1 MMTIRRERLK
11 EGAILME
18 KRKSAIE
25 KVVIE
30 GRSYDHEEFE
40 PTFINFFFGRN
51 GAGKSTISEMIQADT
66 GLTWRSGQTADNYN
80 VLAYDQQFI
89 SDHFSNFDDLAGV
102 FTLNKVNIETQKK
115 LDQLAKDKDKLLG
128 VLGKKNEAIDQKTQ
142 ARTDL
147 KTESQTR
154 MMRLTDVVRK
164 KFELAMT
171 GKKIAKT
178 FCPEVERKQPV
189 QHTEDEIMELYS
201 VAYEKNAQTYPLLK
215 KSNEYPGKYDL
226 SGASLLSDPIV
237 STSDT
242 QFARVM
248 EKLGNT
254 DWVKEGHAK
263 YLKKADGICPFCH
276 NPLDH
281 QHFEKELRDC
291 FDEEYQDSVDA
302 VAAFQSAYTSMTG
315 EMIRVLDENTSSDFP
330 RADFTVYK
338 EKLERLKTIIQN
350 NLQLIQKKVDKPAER
365 GELQD
370 IDTLVG
376 ELDAIIDKINALIKI
391 NNDAYSKKKETKIKC
406 DKMLWE
412 HLAFLVKDEIADYKA
427 KDDAIASE
435 IKTIEKEKGILRQ
448 SYLEKEAEAKKESGN
463 TVNTD
468 EAYESMNAMLK
479 DSGFQGFSL
488 RKKPGTKNR
497 YEVVRDGNKPVKK
510 LSEGERNF
518 IAFLYFYHLVKGS
531 GTADAAIITSSGEIT
546 DTTDRRDKIVVIDD
560 PVTSMDSGTLFIV
573 SSMVREMITVCHNNI
588 EVLHPDITGSYIK
601 QIFILTHNAYFHR
614 EVTYNMVD
622 YYDCVTFYMVR
633 KTDNHSS
640 ITPCIEKAKELSED
654 DRNINPVQNAY
665 TALWTE
671 YQELTSSIPLLNVIR
686 RILQYYFLELCG
698 YQGSNIRDI
707 ILKKYKPEFITKRA
721 DGTIDDTDY
730 HLASSMLSYID
741 NECSFIDG
749 FNLVQ
754 ESVDPEQYR
763 KVMKKIFE
771 KLDQS
776 QHYRMMTHKKV

>member
-1 MMTIRRERLK
+1 
-11 EGAILME
+11 ME

-25 KVVIE
+25 KVMIE

-51 GAGKSTISEMIQADT
+51 GAGKSTISEMIQSDT
-66 GLTWRSGQTADNYN
+66 GVTWRSGQAANDYN

-115 LDQLAKDKDKLLG
+115 IDQLGKDKERLLADM
-128 VLGKKNEAIDQKTQ
+128 GKKNEVIEQKGK
-142 ARTDL
+142 ARIDL
-147 KTESQTR
+147 KSDSQTR
-154 MMRLTDVVRK
+154 MMRLTDTVRK
-164 KFELAMT
+164 KFELAMS

-178 FCPEVERKQPV
+178 FCPEVEKKQPV
-189 QHTEDEIMELYS
+189 EHTEEEIMELYA
-201 VAYEKNAQTYPLLK
+201 VAYEKGAQTYPLLK
-215 KSNEYPGKYDL
+215 KSDEYPGKYDL
-226 SGASLLSDPIV
+226 SRASYLGESIV

-242 QFARVM
+242 KFARIM

-254 DWVKEGHAK
+254 DWVKEGHTK

-281 QHFEKELRDC
+281 QHFEKELKEC
-291 FDEEYQDSVDA
+291 FDEEYQDSINA
-302 VAAFQSAYTSMTG
+302 VASFQSAYSSMTE
-315 EMIRVLDENTSSDFP
+315 EMIRILEANTSSEFP

-350 NLQLIQKKVDKPAER
+350 NLQIIQKKVEKPAEKVM
-365 GELQD
+365 LQD
-370 IDTLVG
+370 ID
-376 ELDAIIDKINALIKI
+376 ALISEI
-391 NNDAYSKKKETKIKC
+391 DTIIADINTQIQVNNDAYSRKRETKIKC
-406 DKMLWE
+406 DKLLWE
-412 HLAFLVKDEIADYKA
+412 HLAFLVKDEIADFKT
-427 KDDAIASE
+427 KDAAIAEE
-435 IKTIEKEKGILRQ
+435 IKTLEKEKGLLKQ
-448 SYLEKEAEAKKESGN
+448 SYLDKDAEIKAESGN

-468 EAYESMNAMLK
+468 EAFESMNAMLK

-488 RKKPGTKNR
+488 RKKPGVKNR
-497 YEVVRDGNKPVKK
+497 YEVVRDGNKPVKR

-531 GTADAAIITSSGEIT
+531 GAADAAIITSTGEVT
-546 DTTDRRDKIVVIDD
+546 DATDRRDKIVVIDD

-573 SSMVREMITVCHNNI
+573 SSMVREMVSVCHNNI
-588 EVLHPDITGSYIK
+588 EVLHPDITGTYIK

-614 EVTYNMVD
+614 EVTYNMVE

-640 ITPCIEKAKELSED
+640 ITPCIEYAKELSD
-654 DRNINPVQNAY
+654 DDKNVNPVQNAY

-671 YQELTSSIPLLNVIR
+671 YQELQSSISLLNVIR

-707 ILKKYKPEFITKRA
+707 ILKKNKAEFIKKRA
-721 DGTIDDTDY
+721 DGSIDDMDY

-741 NECSFIDG
+741 NDYSFIDG
-749 FNLVQ
+749 FNLIQ
-754 ESVDPEQYR
+754 ESVEPEQYR
-763 KVMKKIFE
+763 KVMKKIFD
-771 KLDQS
+771 KLGQN
-776 QHYRMMTHKKV
+776 QHYRMMTHDKD

>member
-1 MMTIRRERLK
+1 
-11 EGAILME
+11 ME
-18 KRKSAIE
+18 KKKSAVE

-51 GAGKSTISEMIQADT
+51 GAGKSTISEMIQANT
-66 GLTWRSGQTADNYN
+66 GLTWRSGQTVDDYN

-102 FTLNKVNIETQKK
+102 FTLN
-115 LDQLAKDKDKLLG
+115 D
-128 VLGKKNEAIDQKTQ
+128 LGKKNEAIDQKKE
-142 ARTDL
+142 ARDGL
-147 KTESQTR
+147 KTDSQTR
-154 MMRLTDVVRK
+154 MMRLTDSVRK
-164 KFELAMT
+164 KFDLAMT

-178 FCPEVERKQPV
+178 FCPEVEKKQPV
-189 QHTEDEIMELYS
+189 EHKEDEIMELYE
-201 VAYEKNAQTYPLLK
+201 VAYGKSAQTYPSLK

-226 SGASLLSDPIV
+226 SGASYLGQPIV

-254 DWVKEGHAK
+254 DWVKEGHTK

-281 QHFEKELRDC
+281 QHFEQELKAC
-291 FDEEYQDSVDA
+291 FDEEYQDSVNA
-302 VAAFQSAYTSMTG
+302 VAAFQSAYTSMTE
-315 EMIRVLDENTSSDFP
+315 EMLRILDENTSSDFP

-338 EKLERLKTIIQN
+338 EKLERLKTIIQS
-350 NLQLIQKKVDKPAER
+350 NLQLIQKKVDKPAEKV
-365 GELQD
+365 ELQD
-370 IDTLVG
+370 IDTLVA
-376 ELDAIIDKINALIKI
+376 EIDTIVDEINALIKT
-391 NNDAYSKKKETKIKC
+391 NNEAFNKKKETKIKC

-427 KDDAIASE
+427 KDAAIEAD
-435 IKTIEKEKGILRQ
+435 IKAIEKEKGTLRQ
-448 SYLEKEAEAKKESGN
+448 NYLDKEAEIKKESGN

-468 EAYESMNAMLK
+468 EAFESMNAMLK

-488 RKKPGTKNR
+488 RKKPGVKNR
-497 YEVVRDGNKPVKK
+497 YEVVRDGNKPVKR

-531 GTADAAIITSSGEIT
+531 GAADAAIFTSTGEVT
-546 DTTDRRDKIVVIDD
+546 DVMDRRDKIVVIDD

-573 SSMVREMITVCHNNI
+573 SSMVREMISVCHNNI

-614 EVTYNMVD
+614 EVTYNMVE

-654 DRNINPVQNAY
+654 DRNVNPVQNAY

-686 RILQYYFLELCG
+686 
-698 YQGSNIRDI
+698 
-707 ILKKYKPEFITKRA
+707 EFIKKRA

-754 ESVDPEQYR
+754 EAVDPEQYR

-776 QHYRMMTHKKV
+776 QHYRMMTHESK

>member
-1 MMTIRRERLK
+1 
-11 EGAILME
+11 ME

-51 GAGKSTISEMIQADT
+51 GAGKSTISEMIQANT
-66 GLTWRSGQTADNYN
+66 GLTWRSGQTVDDYN

-128 VLGKKNEAIDQKTQ
+128 DLGKKNEAIDQKKE
-142 ARTDL
+142 ARDGL
-147 KTESQTR
+147 KTDSQTR
-154 MMRLTDVVRK
+154 MMRLTDSVRK
-164 KFELAMT
+164 KFDLAMT

-178 FCPEVERKQPV
+178 FCPEVEKKQPV
-189 QHTEDEIMELYS
+189 EHKEDEIMELYE
-201 VAYEKNAQTYPLLK
+201 VAYGKSAQTYPSLK

-226 SGASLLSDPIV
+226 SGASYLGQPIV

-254 DWVKEGHAK
+254 DWVKEGHTK

-281 QHFEKELRDC
+281 QHFEQELKAC
-291 FDEEYQDSVDA
+291 FDEEYQDSVNA
-302 VAAFQSAYTSMTG
+302 VASFQSAYTSMTE
-315 EMIRVLDENTSSDFP
+315 EMIRILEGNISSEFP
-330 RADFTVYK
+330 RADFTIYK
-338 EKLERLKTIIQN
+338 EKLKRLKTIIQN
-350 NLQLIQKKVDKPAER
+350 NLQLIQKKVEKPAEKV
-365 GELQD
+365 ELQD
-370 IDTLVG
+370 IDTLI
-376 ELDAIIDKINALIKI
+376 EEIDAIISDINIQI
-391 NNDAYSKKKETKIKC
+391 QVNNDAYSKKKETKIKC
-406 DKMLWE
+406 DKLLWE
-412 HLAFLVKDEIADYKA
+412 HLAFLVKDEIADFKT
-427 KDDAIASE
+427 KDDAIAEE
-435 IKTIEKEKGILRQ
+435 IKALEKEKGVLRQ
-448 SYLEKEAEAKKESGN
+448 SHLDKDAEIKAESGN

-468 EAYESMNAMLK
+468 EAFESMNAMLK

-488 RKKPGTKNR
+488 RKKPGVKNR
-497 YEVVRDGNKPVKK
+497 YEVVRDGNKPVKR

-531 GTADAAIITSSGEIT
+531 GAADAASITSTGEIS
-546 DTTDRRDKIVVIDD
+546 DAMDRRDKIVVIDD

-573 SSMVREMITVCHNNI
+573 SSMVREMISVCHNNI
-588 EVLHPDITGSYIK
+588 EVLHPDITGTYIK
-601 QIFILTHNAYFHR
+601 QAFILTHNAYFHR
-614 EVTYNMVD
+614 EVTYNMVE

-640 ITPCIEKAKELSED
+640 ITPCIEYAKELSD
-654 DRNINPVQNAY
+654 DDKNVNPVQNAY

-671 YQELTSSIPLLNVIR
+671 YQELQSSIPLLNVIR

-698 YQGSNIRDI
+698 YQGGNIRDI
-707 ILKKYKPEFITKRA
+707 ILKKNKAEFITKRA
-721 DGTIDDTDY
+721 DGSIDDMDY

-741 NECSFIDG
+741 NDYSFIDG
-749 FNLVQ
+749 FNLIQ
-754 ESVDPEQYR
+754 ESVEPEQYK
-763 KVMKKIFE
+763 KVMKKIFD
-771 KLDQS
+771 KLGQS
-776 QHYRMMTHKKV
+776 QHYRMMTQEKD

>member
-1 MMTIRRERLK
+1 
-11 EGAILME
+11 ME

-40 PTFINFFFGRN
+40 PTFISFFFGRN
-51 GAGKSTISEMIQADT
+51 GAGKSTISEMIQANT
-66 GLTWRSGQTADNYN
+66 GLTWRSGQTADDYN

-89 SDHFSNFDDLAGV
+89 SNHFSNFDDLAGV

-128 VLGKKNEAIDQKTQ
+128 ELGKKNEAIDQKSQ
-142 ARTDL
+142 ARADL
-147 KTESQTR
+147 KTDSQTR
-154 MMRLTDVVRK
+154 MMRLTEAVRK

-281 QHFEKELRDC
+281 QHFERELRDC

-391 NNDAYSKKKETKIKC
+391 NNDAYSKKKETKIQC
-406 DKMLWE
+406 DKMMWE

-560 PVTSMDSGTLFIV
+560 PVTSMDSGTLVIV
-573 SSMVREMITVCHNNI
+573 RSMVREMITVCQNNI

-707 ILKKYKPEFITKRA
+707 ILKKYKLEFITKRA

>member
-1 MMTIRRERLK
+1 
-11 EGAILME
+11 ME

-51 GAGKSTISEMIQADT
+51 GAGKSTISEMIQANT
-66 GLTWRSGQTADNYN
+66 GLTWRSGQTADDYN

-89 SDHFSNFDDLAGV
+89 SNHFSNFDDLAGV

-128 VLGKKNEAIDQKTQ
+128 ELGKKNEAIDQKSQ
-142 ARTDL
+142 ARADL
-147 KTESQTR
+147 KTDSQTR
-154 MMRLTDVVRK
+154 MMRLTEAVRK

-281 QHFEKELRDC
+281 QHFERELRDC

-391 NNDAYSKKKETKIKC
+391 NNDAYSKKKETKIQC
-406 DKMLWE
+406 DKMMWE

-448 SYLEKEAEAKKESGN
+448 SYLEKETEAKKESGN

-573 SSMVREMITVCHNNI
+573 SSMVREMITVCQNNI

-707 ILKKYKPEFITKRA
+707 ILKKYKLEFITKRA

>member
-1 MMTIRRERLK
+1 
-11 EGAILME
+11 ME

-30 GRSYDHEEFE
+30 GCSYDHEEFE

-51 GAGKSTISEMIQADT
+51 GAGKSTISEMLQADQ
-66 GLTWRSGQTADNYN
+66 GVTWRLGQNADSYN

-115 LDQLAKDKDKLLG
+115 IDQLGKDKDKLLAD
-128 VLGKKNEAIDQKTQ
+128 LGKKDETISQKTQ
-142 ARTDL
+142 ARTGL
-147 KTESQTR
+147 KTDSQTR
-154 MMRLTDVVRK
+154 MMRLTETVRK
-164 KFELAMT
+164 RFDLAMA
-171 GKKIAKT
+171 GKKIAKA
-178 FCPEVERKQPV
+178 FCPEVEKKQPV
-189 QHTEDEIMELYS
+189 ERTEEEIMELYA
-201 VAYEKNAQTYPLLK
+201 VAYEKSAQSYPLLK

-226 SGASLLSDPIV
+226 SGASMLGEPIV

-248 EKLGNT
+248 KKLGNT

-263 YLKKADGICPFCH
+263 YLKKADGICPFCQ

-281 QHFEKELRDC
+281 QHFEKELKGC
-291 FDEEYQDSVDA
+291 FDEAYQDSIDS
-302 VAAFQSAYTSMTG
+302 VAAFQSAYTSMTS
-315 EMIRVLDENTSSDFP
+315 EMLRVLEDNVSSAFP

-338 EKLERLKTIIQN
+338 EKLERLKTIIRN
-350 NLQLIQKKVDKPAER
+350 NLQLIQSKVDKPAEKAT
-365 GELQD
+365 LQD
-370 IDTLVG
+370 IDMLVS
-376 ELDAIIDKINALIKI
+376 EIDAIVADINTQIQA
-391 NNDAYSKKKETKIKC
+391 NNDAYNKKRETKIKC

-412 HLAFLVKDEIADYKA
+412 HLAFLVKDEIADFQTKDASIESDIKA
-427 KDDAIASE
+427 LEKD
-435 IKTIEKEKGILRQ
+435 KRTLRQ
-448 SYLEKEAEAKKESGN
+448 VFLDKEAEIKIESGN

-468 EAYESMNAMLK
+468 EAFESMNAMLK

-488 RKKPGTKNR
+488 RKKPGAKNR
-497 YEVVRDGNKPVKK
+497 YEVVRDGNKPVKR

-531 GTADAAIITSSGEIT
+531 GTADAAIVTPSGEAT
-546 DTTDRRDKIVVIDD
+546 DTTDRRDKIVIIDD

-573 SSMVREMITVCHNNI
+573 SSMVREMISVCHNNI

-622 YYDCVTFYMVR
+622 YYDCVTFFMVR

-640 ITPCIEKAKELSED
+640 ITPCIEKAKELSKD
-654 DRNINPVQNAY
+654 DRNVNPVQNAY

-671 YQELTSSIPLLNVIR
+671 YQELNSSIPLLNVIR

-707 ILKKYKPEFITKRA
+707 ILKKNKSEFITKRE
-721 DGTIDDTDY
+721 DGSIDDKDY

-754 ESVDPEQYR
+754 EAVDPEQYR
-763 KVMKKIFE
+763 KVMKKIFD
-771 KLDQS
+771 KLGQI
-776 QHYRMMTHKKV
+776 QHYRMMTHDKD

>member
-1 MMTIRRERLK
+1 
-11 EGAILME
+11 ME

-30 GRSYDHEEFE
+30 GRSYDHEEFD
-40 PTFINFFFGRN
+40 PTYINFFFGRN
-51 GAGKSTISEMIQADT
+51 GAGKSTISEMLQFDQ
-66 GLTWRSGQTADNYN
+66 GVTWRSGQTADSYN

-115 LDQLAKDKDKLLG
+115 IDQLAKDKDKLLG
-128 VLGKKNEAIDQKTQ
+128 ELGKKNEAIDQKGQ
-142 ARTDL
+142 ARADL
-147 KTESQTR
+147 KTDSQTR
-154 MMRLTDVVRK
+154 MMRLTDSVRK
-164 KFELAMT
+164 KFDLAMI

-178 FCPEVERKQPV
+178 FCPEVEKKQPV
-189 QHTEDEIMELYS
+189 EHTEEEIMELYA
-201 VAYEKNAQTYPLLK
+201 VAYEKSAQTYPLLK

-226 SGASLLSDPIV
+226 SGASYLGESIV

-242 QFARVM
+242 KFARIM

-254 DWVKEGHAK
+254 DWVKEGHTK
-263 YLKKADGICPFCH
+263 YLKNADGICPFCH

-281 QHFEKELRDC
+281 QHFEKELKEC
-291 FDEEYQDSVDA
+291 FDEEYQDSVNA
-302 VAAFQSAYTSMTG
+302 VASFQSAYTSMTE
-315 EMIRVLDENTSSDFP
+315 EMIRILEGNTSSEFP

-350 NLQLIQKKVDKPAER
+350 NLQLIQSKVNKPAEKVT
-365 GELQD
+365 LQD
-370 IDTLVG
+370 IDTLVS
-376 ELDAIIDKINALIKI
+376 EIDTIISDINKQIQA
-391 NNDAYSKKKETKIKC
+391 NNDAYNKKRETKIKC

-412 HLAFLVKDEIADYKA
+412 HLAFLVKDENADFKA
-427 KDDAIASE
+427 KDAVIEAE
-435 IKTIEKEKGILRQ
+435 IKTLGKEKGTLRQ
-448 SYLEKEAEAKKESGN
+448 AYLDKEAAIKTESGN

-468 EAYESMNAMLK
+468 EAFESMNAMLK

-488 RKKPGTKNR
+488 RKKPGVKNR
-497 YEVVRDGNKPVKK
+497 YEVVRDGNKPVKR

-531 GTADAAIITSSGEIT
+531 GAADAAIITSTGEIT
-546 DTTDRRDKIVVIDD
+546 DATDSRDKIVIIDD

-573 SSMVREMITVCHNNI
+573 SSMVREMISVCHNNI

-614 EVTYNMVD
+614 EVTYNMVE
-622 YYDCVTFYMVR
+622 YYDCVTFFMVR

-640 ITPCIEKAKELSED
+640 ITPCIEHAKELSED
-654 DRNINPVQNAY
+654 DRNVNPVQNAY

-671 YQELTSSIPLLNVIR
+671 YQELNSSIPLLNVIR
-686 RILQYYFLELCG
+686 RILQYYFMELCG
-698 YQGSNIRDI
+698 YQGSNIRDV
-707 ILKKYKPEFITKRA
+707 ILKQNKPEFITKRA
-721 DGTIDDTDY
+721 DGSIDDTDY

-754 ESVDPEQYR
+754 EAVDLEQYR

-771 KLDQS
+771 KLGQS
-776 QHYRMMTHKKV
+776 QHYWMMTHEKD

>member
-1 MMTIRRERLK
+1 
-11 EGAILME
+11 ME

-51 GAGKSTISEMIQADT
+51 GAGKSTISEMLQADQ
-66 GLTWRSGQTADNYN
+66 GVTWRAGQNADSYN
-80 VLAYDQQFI
+80 VLVYDQQFI

-102 FTLNKVNIETQKK
+102 FTLNKVNIEIQKK
-115 LDQLAKDKDKLLG
+115 IEQLGRDKDKLLTD
-128 VLGKKNEAIDQKTQ
+128 LSKMNETIDQKGQ
-142 ARTDL
+142 ARIDL
-147 KTESQTR
+147 KSESQTR
-154 MMRLTDVVRK
+154 MMRLTDAVRK
-164 KFELAMT
+164 KFDLAMT
-171 GKKIAKT
+171 GKKQAKT
-178 FCPEVERKQPV
+178 FCPEVEKKQPIE
-189 QHTEDEIMELYS
+189 HTEDEIMELYS
-201 VAYEKNAQTYPLLK
+201 VAYEKSAQTYPLLK

-226 SGASLLSDPIV
+226 SGASLLAESIV

-242 QFARVM
+242 QFAKIM

-254 DWVKEGHAK
+254 DWVKEGHSK

-276 NPLDH
+276 NLLDH
-281 QHFEKELRDC
+281 DHFEKELKDC
-291 FDEEYQDSVDA
+291 FDEAYQDSVDA
-302 VAAFQSAYTSMTG
+302 VAAFQSAYTSMTR
-315 EMIRVLDENTSSDFP
+315 EMLRVLEGNTSSEFP
-330 RADFTVYK
+330 RADFKLYK
-338 EKLERLKTIIQN
+338 EKLERLRTIIQN
-350 NLQLIQKKVDKPAER
+350 NLQLIQNKVDKPAETVT
-365 GELQD
+365 LQD
-370 IDTLVG
+370 IDTLVA
-376 ELDAIIDKINALIKI
+376 EIDEIVAEINTQIKT
-391 NNDAYSKKKETKIKC
+391 NNDAFNKKKETKIQC
-406 DKMLWE
+406 DKILWE
-412 HLAFLVKDEIADYKA
+412 HLAFLVKDEIADFTT
-427 KDDAIASE
+427 KDAAIEAE
-435 IKTIEKEKGILRQ
+435 IKQLEKEKSVLRQ
-448 SYLEKEAEAKKESGN
+448 GYLDKEAEIKAESGN

-488 RKKPGTKNR
+488 RKKPNTKNR
-497 YEVVRDGNKPVKK
+497 YEVVREGNKPVKR

-531 GTADAAIITSSGEIT
+531 GTADAAIISSTGEIT
-546 DTTDRRDKIVVIDD
+546 DTTDRRDKIVIIDD

-573 SSMVREMITVCHNNI
+573 SSMVREMISVCHNNV

-614 EVTYNMVD
+614 EVTYNMAD

-654 DRNINPVQNAY
+654 DRNVNPVQNAY

-707 ILKKYKPEFITKRA
+707 ILKKYKPEFVIKRA

-776 QHYRMMTHKKV
+776 QHYRMMMHEKN

>member
-1 MMTIRRERLK
+1 
-11 EGAILME
+11 ME

-51 GAGKSTISEMIQADT
+51 GAGKSTISEMIQANT
-66 GLTWRSGQTADNYN
+66 GLTWRSGQTADDYN

-89 SDHFSNFDDLAGV
+89 SNHFSNFDDLAGV

-128 VLGKKNEAIDQKTQ
+128 ELGKKNEAIDQKSQ
-142 ARTDL
+142 ARADL
-147 KTESQTR
+147 KTDSQTR
-154 MMRLTDVVRK
+154 MMRLTEAVRK

-281 QHFEKELRDC
+281 QHFERELRDC

-391 NNDAYSKKKETKIKC
+391 NNDAYSKKKETKIQC
-406 DKMLWE
+406 DKMMWE

-573 SSMVREMITVCHNNI
+573 SSMVREMITVCQNNI

-614 EVTYNMVD
+614 EVTYNMMD

-707 ILKKYKPEFITKRA
+707 ILKKYKLEFITKRA

>member
-1 MMTIRRERLK
+1 
-11 EGAILME
+11 ME

-51 GAGKSTISEMIQADT
+51 GAGKSTISEMIQANT
-66 GLTWRSGQTADNYN
+66 GLTWRSGQTADDYN

-89 SDHFSNFDDLAGV
+89 SNHFSNFDDLAGV

-128 VLGKKNEAIDQKTQ
+128 ELGKKNEAIDQKSQ
-142 ARTDL
+142 ARADL
-147 KTESQTR
+147 KTDSQTR
-154 MMRLTDVVRK
+154 MMRLTEAVRK

-242 QFARVM
+242 QFARGM

-281 QHFEKELRDC
+281 QHFERELRDC

-391 NNDAYSKKKETKIKC
+391 NNDAYSKKKETKIQC
-406 DKMLWE
+406 DKMMWE

-573 SSMVREMITVCHNNI
+573 SSMVREMITVCQNNI

-707 ILKKYKPEFITKRA
+707 ILKKYKLEFITKRA

>member
-1 MMTIRRERLK
+1 
-11 EGAILME
+11 ME

-51 GAGKSTISEMIQADT
+51 GAGKSTISEMIQANT
-66 GLTWRSGQTADNYN
+66 GLTWRSGQTADDYN

-89 SDHFSNFDDLAGV
+89 SNHFSNFDDLAGV

-128 VLGKKNEAIDQKTQ
+128 ELGKKNEAIDQKSQ
-142 ARTDL
+142 ARADL
-147 KTESQTR
+147 KTDSQTR
-154 MMRLTDVVRK
+154 MMRLTEAVRK

-281 QHFEKELRDC
+281 QHFERELRDC

-391 NNDAYSKKKETKIKC
+391 NNDAYSKKKETKIQC
-406 DKMLWE
+406 DKMMWE

-546 DTTDRRDKIVVIDD
+546 DTTDRRDKIVVIAD

-573 SSMVREMITVCHNNI
+573 SSMVREMITVCQNNI

-707 ILKKYKPEFITKRA
+707 ILKKYKLEFITKRA

>member
-1 MMTIRRERLK
+1 
-11 EGAILME
+11 ME

-25 KVVIE
+25 KVMIE
-30 GRSYDHEEFE
+30 DRSYDHEEFE

-51 GAGKSTISEMIQADT
+51 GAGKSTISEMIQSDT
-66 GLTWRSGQTADNYN
+66 GVTWRSGQTANDYN

-115 LDQLAKDKDKLLG
+115 IDQLGKDKEKLLADI
-128 VLGKKNEAIDQKTQ
+128 GKKNEVIEQKGQ
-142 ARTDL
+142 AKIDL
-147 KTESQTR
+147 KSDSQTR
-154 MMRLTDVVRK
+154 MMRLTDTVRK
-164 KFELAMT
+164 KFELAMS
-171 GKKIAKT
+171 GKKITKT
-178 FCPEVERKQPV
+178 FCPEVEKKQPV
-189 QHTEDEIMELYS
+189 EHTEEEIMELYA
-201 VAYEKNAQTYPLLK
+201 VAYEKSAQTYPLLK
-215 KSNEYPGKYDL
+215 KSDEYPGKYDL
-226 SGASLLSDPIV
+226 SGASYLGESIV

-242 QFARVM
+242 KFARIM

-254 DWVKEGHAK
+254 DWVKEGHTK

-281 QHFEKELRDC
+281 QHFEKKLKEC
-291 FDEEYQDSVDA
+291 FDEEYQDSVNA
-302 VAAFQSAYTSMTG
+302 VASFQSAYSSMTE
-315 EMIRVLDENTSSDFP
+315 EMIRILEGNTSSEFP

-350 NLQLIQKKVDKPAER
+350 NLQLIQKKVEKPAEKVMLR
-365 GELQD
+365 D
-370 IDTLVG
+370 ID
-376 ELDAIIDKINALIKI
+376 ALISEI
-391 NNDAYSKKKETKIKC
+391 DIIIADINTQIQANNDAYSKKRETKIKC
-406 DKMLWE
+406 DKLLWE
-412 HLAFLVKDEIADYKA
+412 HLAFLVKDEIADFKT
-427 KDDAIASE
+427 KDDAIAEE
-435 IKTIEKEKGILRQ
+435 IKTLEKEKGLLRQ
-448 SYLEKEAEAKKESGN
+448 SYLDKDAEIKAESGN

-468 EAYESMNAMLK
+468 EAFESMNAMLK

-488 RKKPGTKNR
+488 KKKPGVKNR
-497 YEVVRDGNKPVKK
+497 YEVVRDGNKPVKR

-531 GTADAAIITSSGEIT
+531 GTADAAIITSSDEVT

-560 PVTSMDSGTLFIV
+560 PVTSMDSDTLFIV
-573 SSMVREMITVCHNNI
+573 SSMVREMISVCHNNI

-614 EVTYNMVD
+614 EVTYNMVE

-640 ITPCIEKAKELSED
+640 ITSCIEKAKELSDD
-654 DRNINPVQNAY
+654 DRNVNPVQNAY

-671 YQELTSSIPLLNVIR
+671 YQELASSIPLLNVIR

-707 ILKKYKPEFITKRA
+707 ILKKNKNEFITKRA

-754 ESVDPEQYR
+754 EAVDPEQYR

-771 KLDQS
+771 KLGQS
-776 QHYRMMTHKKV
+776 QHYRMMTQEKD

>member
-1 MMTIRRERLK
+1 
-11 EGAILME
+11 ME

-51 GAGKSTISEMIQADT
+51 GAGKSTISEMLQADQ
-66 GLTWRSGQTADNYN
+66 GVTWRAGQNADSYN
-80 VLAYDQQFI
+80 VLVYDQQFI

-102 FTLNKVNIETQKK
+102 FTLNKVNIEIQKK
-115 LDQLAKDKDKLLG
+115 IEQLGRDKDKLLTD
-128 VLGKKNEAIDQKTQ
+128 LSKMNETIDQKGQ
-142 ARTDL
+142 ARIDL
-147 KTESQTR
+147 KSESQTR
-154 MMRLTDVVRK
+154 MMRLTDAVRK
-164 KFELAMT
+164 KFDLAMA
-171 GKKIAKT
+171 GKKQAKT
-178 FCPEVERKQPV
+178 FCPEVEKKQPIE
-189 QHTEDEIMELYS
+189 HTEDEIMELYS
-201 VAYEKNAQTYPLLK
+201 VAYEKSAQTYPLLK

-226 SGASLLSDPIV
+226 SGASLLGESIV

-242 QFARVM
+242 QFAKIM

-254 DWVKEGHAK
+254 DWVKEGHSK

-281 QHFEKELRDC
+281 DHFEKELKDC
-291 FDEEYQDSVDA
+291 FDEAYQDSVDA
-302 VAAFQSAYTSMTG
+302 VAAFQSAYTSMTR
-315 EMIRVLDENTSSDFP
+315 EMLRVLEGNTSSEFP
-330 RADFTVYK
+330 RADFKVYK
-338 EKLERLKTIIQN
+338 EKLERLRTIIQN
-350 NLQLIQKKVDKPAER
+350 NLQMIQNKVDKPAETVT
-365 GELQD
+365 LQD
-370 IDTLVG
+370 IDALVA
-376 ELDAIIDKINALIKI
+376 EIDEIVAEINTQIQT
-391 NNDAYSKKKETKIKC
+391 NNDAFNKKKETKIQC
-406 DKMLWE
+406 DKILWE
-412 HLAFLVKDEIADYKA
+412 HLAFLVKDEIADFTT
-427 KDDAIASE
+427 KDAAIEAE
-435 IKTIEKEKGILRQ
+435 IKQLEKEKSVLRQ
-448 SYLEKEAEAKKESGN
+448 GYLDKEAEIKAESGN

-488 RKKPGTKNR
+488 RKKPNTKNR
-497 YEVVRDGNKPVKK
+497 YEVVREGNKPVKR

-531 GTADAAIITSSGEIT
+531 GTADAAIISSTGEIT
-546 DTTDRRDKIVVIDD
+546 DTTDRRDKIVIIDD

-573 SSMVREMITVCHNNI
+573 SSMVREMISVCHNNV

-614 EVTYNMVD
+614 EVTYNMAD

-654 DRNINPVQNAY
+654 DRNVNPVQNAY

-707 ILKKYKPEFITKRA
+707 ILKKYKPEFVIKRA

-776 QHYRMMTHKKV
+776 QHYRMMTHEKS

>member
-1 MMTIRRERLK
+1 
-11 EGAILME
+11 ME

-51 GAGKSTISEMIQADT
+51 GAGKSTISEMIQANT
-66 GLTWRSGQTADNYN
+66 GLTWRSGQTADDYN

-89 SDHFSNFDDLAGV
+89 SNHFSNFDDLAGV

-128 VLGKKNEAIDQKTQ
+128 ELGKKNEAIDQKSQ
-142 ARTDL
+142 ARADL
-147 KTESQTR
+147 KTDSQTR
-154 MMRLTDVVRK
+154 MMRLTEAVRK

-281 QHFEKELRDC
+281 QHFERELRDC

-391 NNDAYSKKKETKIKC
+391 NNDAYSKKKETKIQC
-406 DKMLWE
+406 DKMMWE

-573 SSMVREMITVCHNNI
+573 SSMVREMITVCQNNI

-707 ILKKYKPEFITKRA
+707 ILKKYKLEFITKRA

-730 HLASSMLSYID
+730 HLASSMLSHID
-741 NECSFIDG
+741 NECNFIDG

>member
-1 MMTIRRERLK
+1 
-11 EGAILME
+11 ME

-51 GAGKSTISEMIQADT
+51 GAGKSTISEMIQANT
-66 GLTWRSGQTADNYN
+66 GLTWRSGQTADDYN

-89 SDHFSNFDDLAGV
+89 SNHFSNFDELAGV

-128 VLGKKNEAIDQKTQ
+128 ELGKKNEAIDQKSQ
-142 ARTDL
+142 ARADL
-147 KTESQTR
+147 KTDSQTR
-154 MMRLTDVVRK
+154 MMRLTEAVRK

-281 QHFEKELRDC
+281 QHFERELRDC

-391 NNDAYSKKKETKIKC
+391 NNDAYSKKKETKIQC
-406 DKMLWE
+406 DKMMWE

-573 SSMVREMITVCHNNI
+573 SSMVREMITVCQNNI

-707 ILKKYKPEFITKRA
+707 ILKKYKLEFITKRA

>member
-1 MMTIRRERLK
+1 
-11 EGAILME
+11 ME

-51 GAGKSTISEMIQADT
+51 GAGKSTISEMIQANT
-66 GLTWRSGQTADNYN
+66 CLTWRSGQTADDYN

-89 SDHFSNFDDLAGV
+89 SNHFSNFDDLAGV

-128 VLGKKNEAIDQKTQ
+128 ELGKKNEAIDQKSQ
-142 ARTDL
+142 ARADL
-147 KTESQTR
+147 KTDSQTR
-154 MMRLTDVVRK
+154 MMRLTEAVRK

-281 QHFEKELRDC
+281 QHFERELRDC

-391 NNDAYSKKKETKIKC
+391 NNDAYSKKKETKIQC
-406 DKMLWE
+406 DKMMWE

-573 SSMVREMITVCHNNI
+573 SSMVREMITVCQNNI

-707 ILKKYKPEFITKRA
+707 ILKKYKLEFITKRA

>member
-1 MMTIRRERLK
+1 
-11 EGAILME
+11 ME

-51 GAGKSTISEMIQADT
+51 GAGKSTISEMIQANT
-66 GLTWRSGQTADNYN
+66 GLTWRSGQTADDYN

-89 SDHFSNFDDLAGV
+89 SNHFSNFDDLAGV

-128 VLGKKNEAIDQKTQ
+128 ELGKKNEAIDQKSQ
-142 ARTDL
+142 ARADL
-147 KTESQTR
+147 KTDSQTR
-154 MMRLTDVVRK
+154 MMRLTEAVRK

-281 QHFEKELRDC
+281 QHFERELRDC

-391 NNDAYSKKKETKIKC
+391 NNDAYSKKKETKIQC
-406 DKMLWE
+406 DKMMWE

-488 RKKPGTKNR
+488 RKKTGTKNR

-573 SSMVREMITVCHNNI
+573 SSMVREMITVCQNNI

-707 ILKKYKPEFITKRA
+707 ILKKYKLEFITKRA

>member
-1 MMTIRRERLK
+1 
-11 EGAILME
+11 ME

-51 GAGKSTISEMIQADT
+51 GAGKSTISEMIQANT
-66 GLTWRSGQTADNYN
+66 GLTWRSGQTADDYN

-89 SDHFSNFDDLAGV
+89 SNHFSNFDDLAGV

-128 VLGKKNEAIDQKTQ
+128 ELGKKNEAIDQKSQ
-142 ARTDL
+142 ARADL
-147 KTESQTR
+147 KTDSQTR
-154 MMRLTDVVRK
+154 MMRLTEAVRK

-281 QHFEKELRDC
+281 QHFERELRDC

-391 NNDAYSKKKETKIKC
+391 NNDAYSKKKETKIQC
-406 DKMLWE
+406 DKMMWE

-435 IKTIEKEKGILRQ
+435 IKTIEEEKGILRQ

-573 SSMVREMITVCHNNI
+573 SSMVREMITVCQNNI

-707 ILKKYKPEFITKRA
+707 ILKKYKLEFITKRA

>member
-1 MMTIRRERLK
+1 
-11 EGAILME
+11 ME

-30 GRSYDHEEFE
+30 GCSYDHEEFE

-51 GAGKSTISEMIQADT
+51 GAGKSTISEMLQADQ
-66 GLTWRSGQTADNYN
+66 GVTWRLGQNADSYN

-115 LDQLAKDKDKLLG
+115 IDQLGKDKDKLLAD
-128 VLGKKNEAIDQKTQ
+128 LGKKDETISQKTQ
-142 ARTDL
+142 ARTGL
-147 KTESQTR
+147 KTDSQTR
-154 MMRLTDVVRK
+154 MMRLTETVRK
-164 KFELAMT
+164 RFDLAMA

-178 FCPEVERKQPV
+178 FCPEVEKKQPV
-189 QHTEDEIMELYS
+189 ERTEEEIMELYA
-201 VAYEKNAQTYPLLK
+201 VAYEKSAQSYPLLK

-226 SGASLLSDPIV
+226 SGASMLGEPIV

-248 EKLGNT
+248 KKLGNT

-263 YLKKADGICPFCH
+263 YLKKADGICPFCQ

-281 QHFEKELRDC
+281 QHFEKELKGC
-291 FDEEYQDSVDA
+291 FDEAYQDSIDS
-302 VAAFQSAYTSMTG
+302 VAAFQSAYTSMTS
-315 EMIRVLDENTSSDFP
+315 EMLRVLEDNVSSAFP

-338 EKLERLKTIIQN
+338 EKLERLKTIIRN
-350 NLQLIQKKVDKPAER
+350 NLQLIQSKVDKPAEKAT
-365 GELQD
+365 LQD
-370 IDTLVG
+370 IDMLVS
-376 ELDAIIDKINALIKI
+376 EIDAIVADINTQIQA
-391 NNDAYSKKKETKIKC
+391 NNDAYNKKRETKIKC

-412 HLAFLVKDEIADYKA
+412 HLAFLVKDEIADFQTKDASIESDIKA
-427 KDDAIASE
+427 LEKD
-435 IKTIEKEKGILRQ
+435 KRTLRQ
-448 SYLEKEAEAKKESGN
+448 AFLDKEAEIKIESGN

-468 EAYESMNAMLK
+468 EAFESMNAMLK

-488 RKKPGTKNR
+488 RKKPGAKNR
-497 YEVVRDGNKPVKK
+497 YEVVRDGNKPVKR

-531 GTADAAIITSSGEIT
+531 GTADAAIVTPSGEAT
-546 DTTDRRDKIVVIDD
+546 DTTDRRDKIVIIDD

-573 SSMVREMITVCHNNI
+573 SSMVREMISVCHNNI

-622 YYDCVTFYMVR
+622 YYDCVTFFMVR

-640 ITPCIEKAKELSED
+640 ITPCIEKAKELSKD
-654 DRNINPVQNAY
+654 DRNVNPVQNAY

-671 YQELTSSIPLLNVIR
+671 YQELNSSIPLLNVIR

-707 ILKKYKPEFITKRA
+707 ILKKNKSEFITKRE
-721 DGTIDDTDY
+721 DGSIDDKDY

-754 ESVDPEQYR
+754 EAVDPEQYR
-763 KVMKKIFE
+763 KVMKKIFD
-771 KLDQS
+771 KLGQI
-776 QHYRMMTHKKV
+776 QHYRMMTHDKD

>member
-1 MMTIRRERLK
+1 
-11 EGAILME
+11 ME

-51 GAGKSTISEMIQADT
+51 GAGKSTISEMIQANT
-66 GLTWRSGQTADNYN
+66 GLTWRSGQTADDYN

-89 SDHFSNFDDLAGV
+89 SNHFSNFDDLAGV

-128 VLGKKNEAIDQKTQ
+128 ELGKKNEAIDQKSQ
-142 ARTDL
+142 ARADL
-147 KTESQTR
+147 KTDSQTR
-154 MMRLTDVVRK
+154 MMRLTEAVRK

-281 QHFEKELRDC
+281 QHFERELRDC

-391 NNDAYSKKKETKIKC
+391 NNDAYSKKKETKIQC
-406 DKMLWE
+406 DKMMWE

-573 SSMVREMITVCHNNI
+573 SSMVREMITVCQNNI

-707 ILKKYKPEFITKRA
+707 ILKKYKLEFITKRA

-776 QHYRMMTHKKV
+776 QHYRMMTHKTV

>member
-1 MMTIRRERLK
+1 
-11 EGAILME
+11 ME

-51 GAGKSTISEMIQADT
+51 GAGKSTISEMIQANT
-66 GLTWRSGQTADNYN
+66 GLTWRSGQTADDYN

-89 SDHFSNFDDLAGV
+89 SNHFSNFDDLAGV

-128 VLGKKNEAIDQKTQ
+128 ELGKKNEAIDQKSQ
-142 ARTDL
+142 ARADL
-147 KTESQTR
+147 KTDSQTR
-154 MMRLTDVVRK
+154 MMRLTEAVRK

-281 QHFEKELRDC
+281 QHFERELRDC

-391 NNDAYSKKKETKIKC
+391 NNDAYSKKKETKIQC
-406 DKMLWE
+406 DKMMWE

-573 SSMVREMITVCHNNI
+573 SSMVREMITVCQNNI

-633 KTDNHSS
+633 KT
-640 ITPCIEKAKELSED
+640 ITILPLHLVLKRQ
-654 DRNINPVQNAY
+654 RN
-665 TALWTE
+665 
-671 YQELTSSIPLLNVIR
+671 
-686 RILQYYFLELCG
+686 FL
-698 YQGSNIRDI
+698 
-707 ILKKYKPEFITKRA
+707 
-721 DGTIDDTDY
+721 
-730 HLASSMLSYID
+730 
-741 NECSFIDG
+741 
-749 FNLVQ
+749 
-754 ESVDPEQYR
+754 
-763 KVMKKIFE
+763 
-771 KLDQS
+771 
-776 QHYRMMTHKKV
+776 RMTGI

>member
-1 MMTIRRERLK
+1 
-11 EGAILME
+11 ME

-51 GAGKSTISEMIQADT
+51 GAGKSTISEMIQANT
-66 GLTWRSGQTADNYN
+66 GLTWRSGQTADDYN

-89 SDHFSNFDDLAGV
+89 SNHFSNFDDLAGV

-128 VLGKKNEAIDQKTQ
+128 ELGKKNEAIDQKSQ
-142 ARTDL
+142 ARADL
-147 KTESQTR
+147 KTDSQTR
-154 MMRLTDVVRK
+154 MMRLTEAVRK

-281 QHFEKELRDC
+281 QHFERELRDC

-391 NNDAYSKKKETKIKC
+391 NNDAYSKKKETKIQC
-406 DKMLWE
+406 DKMMWE

-573 SSMVREMITVCHNNI
+573 SSIVREMITVCQNNI

-707 ILKKYKPEFITKRA
+707 ILKKYKLEFITKRA

>member
-1 MMTIRRERLK
+1 
-11 EGAILME
+11 ME

-25 KVVIE
+25 KVMIE

-66 GLTWRSGQTADNYN
+66 GVTWRPGQTANDYN

-115 LDQLAKDKDKLLG
+115 IDQLGKDKEKLLTDIA
-128 VLGKKNEAIDQKTQ
+128 KKNETIDQKGQ
-142 ARTDL
+142 ARIDL
-147 KTESQTR
+147 KSDSQTR
-154 MMRLTDVVRK
+154 MMRLTDTVRK
-164 KFELAMT
+164 KFDLAMS

-178 FCPEVERKQPV
+178 FCPEVEKKQPV
-189 QHTEDEIMELYS
+189 EHTEEEIMELYA
-201 VAYEKNAQTYPLLK
+201 VAYEKSAQTYPLLK

-226 SGASLLSDPIV
+226 SGASYLGESIV

-242 QFARVM
+242 KFARIM

-254 DWVKEGHAK
+254 DWVKEGHTK

-281 QHFEKELRDC
+281 QHFEKELKEC
-291 FDEEYQDSVDA
+291 FDEEYQDSVNA
-302 VAAFQSAYTSMTG
+302 VVSFQSAYTSMTE
-315 EMIRVLDENTSSDFP
+315 EMIRVLEGNTSGEFP

-350 NLQLIQKKVDKPAER
+350 NLQLIQKKVDKPAEKVT
-365 GELQD
+365 LQD
-370 IDTLVG
+370 IDTLIA
-376 ELDAIIDKINALIKI
+376 EIDTIIGDINTQIQA
-391 NNDAYSKKKETKIKC
+391 NNDAYSKKRETKIKC
-406 DKMLWE
+406 DKLLWE
-412 HLAFLVKDEIADYKA
+412 HLAFLVKDEIADFKA
-427 KDDAIASE
+427 KDDAIAEE
-435 IKTIEKEKGILRQ
+435 IKTLEKEKGTLRQ
-448 SYLEKEAEAKKESGN
+448 SYLDKDAEIKAESGN

-488 RKKPGTKNR
+488 RKKPGIKNR
-497 YEVVRDGNKPVKK
+497 YEVVRDGNKPVKR

-531 GTADAAIITSSGEIT
+531 GAADAAIITSTGEIT
-546 DTTDRRDKIVVIDD
+546 DATDRRDKIVIIDD

-573 SSMVREMITVCHNNI
+573 SSMVREMISVCHNNI
-588 EVLHPDITGSYIK
+588 EVLHPDITGTYIK

-614 EVTYNMVD
+614 EVTYNMVE
-622 YYDCVTFYMVR
+622 YYDCVTFFMVR

-640 ITPCIEKAKELSED
+640 ITPSIEYAKELSED
-654 DRNINPVQNAY
+654 DKNVNPVQNAY

-671 YQELTSSIPLLNVIR
+671 YQELQSSIPLLNVIR

-707 ILKKYKPEFITKRA
+707 ILKKNKSEFIKKRP
-721 DGTIDDTDY
+721 DGTIDDMDY

-776 QHYRMMTHKKV
+776 QHYRMMTHEKD